1 MPTASANHGC
11 KVPPCSQGADPGSTM
26 TGRSTHALSHNLRPT
41 MVTTRRGDMPADRTS
56 SLFLRPLTT
65 TRRPLFSPWQHGTGD
80 IGAAQRH

>member
-41 MVTTRRGDMPADRTS
+41 MVTTRRGDMPTDRTS

>member
-1 MPTASANHGC
+1 MPT
-11 KVPPCSQGADPGSTM
+11 
-26 TGRSTHALSHNLRPT
+26 
-41 MVTTRRGDMPADRTS
+41 DRTS